1 MKNSRPKISEVIIV
15 EGKFDQLK
23 LNNII
28 DAVIITTNGFRI
40 AGQPEKLEQ
49 IKQLAKLNG
58 IILLTDSDAA
68 GFAIRALFCK
78 IIPQKYIKHAYIPVV
93 HGKEPRKK
101 MPSKAG
107 YLGVEGVDEQILINA
122 LKKAGATFVDQKPQ
136 INTEKITNLTL
147 FADGLIG
154 KPCSKIKR
162 QQLLFSL
169 NLPPNIST
177 KNLIRFLNTANN
189 FEFYKTALQNI
200 N

>member
-1 MKNSRPKISEVIIV
+1 M
-15 EGKFDQLK
+15 EGKFDK
-23 LNNII
+23 LRLNEIV

-40 AGQPEKLEQ
+40 AGQPDKLEQ
-49 IKQLAKLNG
+49 IRQLAELNG

-68 GFAIRALFCK
+68 GFAIRSLFCK

-93 HGKEPRKK
+93 HGKETRKK
-101 MPSKAG
+101 MPSKTG
-107 YLGVEGVDEQILINA
+107 YLGVEGIDEQILINA
-122 LKKAGATFVDQKPQ
+122 LKKAGATFLDQKPQ
-136 INTEKITNLTL
+136 VSTENITSLTL

-162 QQLLFSL
+162 QKLLFSL

-177 KNLIRFLNTANN
+177 KNLIQFLNTANN
-189 FEFYKTALQNI
+189 FKLYKAALQNI